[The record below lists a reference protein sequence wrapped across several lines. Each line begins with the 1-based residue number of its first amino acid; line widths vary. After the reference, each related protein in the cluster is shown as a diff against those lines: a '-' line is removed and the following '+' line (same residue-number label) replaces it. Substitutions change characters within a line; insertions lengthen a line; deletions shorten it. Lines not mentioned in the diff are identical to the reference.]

1 MGTFFYGELARYG
14 LAKAIFV
21 LIHTFL
27 QSDSFFEI
35 GFCYAL
41 VKIPDRKQ
49 SILTVHYLDCRA
61 QSSLQQFFKFERGIL
76 HQAYLAQSISI
87 MQICV
92 YLSLRKEANDACN
105 IGHGHRPIC

>member
-1 MGTFFYGELARYG
+1 MGTFFYGELARHG

-35 GFCYAL
+35 GFCYPL

-49 SILTVHYLDCRA
+49 SILAVHYLDCRA
-61 QSSLQQFFKFERGIL
+61 QSSLQQF
-76 HQAYLAQSISI
+76 SNS
-87 MQICV
+87 
-92 YLSLRKEANDACN
+92 
-105 IGHGHRPIC
+105 HGRFCTEPTWRSPFRSCRYAFTCP